1 MNEDLG
7 DRDLELYHRWKNDG
21 DKHALKNLVNNLKPI
36 IQSETNKLSG
46 SLPQSALK
54 GEVVSWAIRAIKD
67 FDPSKGT
74 KLSTHVYNWTRKAK
88 RLNYTYQNIANMG
101 EDKQLQYGKYNH
113 AVTTLE
119 DELGRDPT
127 NKEIAHRMGW
137 SEKEVDKYKSLIFQD
152 HYESGNLYS
161 PEHSRFNEDPLKLNY
176 IKSQLTPDELKI
188 LEGRAAKKPAG
199 EIAASLGMNLN
210 QYNYASGKLTD
221 KVKSLQEKYGSWGN

>member
-1 MNEDLG
+1 MNEELG
-7 DRDLELYHRWKNDG
+7 DKDLELYNNWKKNG
-21 DKHALKNLVNNLKPI
+21 DKGALKNLINNLKPI

-119 DELGRDPT
+119 DELGRDAT
-127 NKEIAHRMGW
+127 NKEIADRMGW
-137 SEKEVDKYKSLIFQD
+137 SVKEVDKYKGLIFQD

-176 IKSQLTPDELKI
+176 IKGQLEPDELKI
-188 LEGRAAKKPAG
+188 LEGRAAKKPAS
-199 EIAASLGMNLN
+199 EIAESLGMNLN
-210 QYNYASGKLTD
+210 QYNYASGKLTT
-221 KVKSLQEKYGSWGN
+221 KVQSLLTRYGTWDN